1 MYSKRRGGKG
11 STSKGRVRRGEERRG
26 GWGEE
31 GMGGEKRLGEE
42 RGGEGKKRK
51 TASGVHLLP
60 AVTFFAGNPAGN

>member
-1 MYSKRRGGKG
+1 MYIKVLFFVLK
-11 STSKGRVRRGEERRG
+11 
-26 GWGEE
+26 EE

-42 RGGEGKKRK
+42 RGGEGKNRK